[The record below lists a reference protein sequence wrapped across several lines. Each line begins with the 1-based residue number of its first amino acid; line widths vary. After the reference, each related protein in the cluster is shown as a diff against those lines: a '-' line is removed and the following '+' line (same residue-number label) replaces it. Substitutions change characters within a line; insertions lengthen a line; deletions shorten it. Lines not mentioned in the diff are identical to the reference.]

1 MKQEII
7 NDFKSFK
14 TDLKNKNYKKQIA
27 NILTSIRLLSPFILI
42 PLFYFNKLKIAFIMI
57 IIFAL
62 TDTFDGYFA
71 RKYNAISTFGKY
83 LDAFVDKVFALTIL
97 ISLIIKTVIYNNN
110 FYLIIITIIL
120 EIIISCI
127 NLYSFFKELKPS
139 STKWGKI
146 KTIFLFSLLA
156 LLFLNKVINLPSNL
170 LLIFNIITI
179 VLQII
184 TIISYFLQIKKRKQ
198 TIVSL

>member
-7 NDFKSFK
+7 NDFKTFK

-42 PLFYFNKLKIAFIMI
+42 PLFYFNKLTIAFIMI

-120 EIIISCI
+120 ELIISCI

-179 VLQII
+179 ILQLI
-184 TIISYFLQIKKRKQ
+184 TIISYFMQIKKRKQ

>member
-7 NDFKSFK
+7 NDFKTFK

-83 LDAFVDKVFALTIL
+83 LDSFVDKVFALTIL

-120 EIIISCI
+120 ELIISCI

-146 KTIFLFSLLA
+146 KTIFLFSLLT

-179 VLQII
+179 ILQLI
-184 TIISYFLQIKKRKQ
+184 TIISYFMQIKKRKQ

>member
-7 NDFKSFK
+7 NDFKTFK

-120 EIIISCI
+120 ELIISCI

-139 STKWGKI
+139 STKWGKT

-179 VLQII
+179 ILQLI
-184 TIISYFLQIKKRKQ
+184 TIISYFMQIKKRKQ
-198 TIVSL
+198 TIISL

>member
-7 NDFKSFK
+7 NDFKTFK

-120 EIIISCI
+120 ELIISCI

-156 LLFLNKVINLPSNL
+156 LLFLNKVINLPSYL

-179 VLQII
+179 VLQLI

>member
-7 NDFKSFK
+7 NDFKTFK

-27 NILTSIRLLSPFILI
+27 NILTSIRLLSPFVLI

-120 EIIISCI
+120 ELIISCI

-179 VLQII
+179 ILQLI
-184 TIISYFLQIKKRKQ
+184 TIISYFMQIKKRKH

>member
-7 NDFKSFK
+7 NDFKTFK

>member
-7 NDFKSFK
+7 NDFKTFK

-120 EIIISCI
+120 ELIISCI

-146 KTIFLFSLLA
+146 KTIFLFSLLT

-179 VLQII
+179 ILQLI
-184 TIISYFLQIKKRKQ
+184 TVISYFIQIKKRKQ

>member
-179 VLQII
+179 VLQLI

>member
-7 NDFKSFK
+7 NDFKTFK

-27 NILTSIRLLSPFILI
+27 NILTSIRLLSPFVLI

-120 EIIISCI
+120 ELIISCI

-179 VLQII
+179 VLQLI
-184 TIISYFLQIKKRKQ
+184 TIISYFMQIKKRKH

>member
-7 NDFKSFK
+7 NDFKTFK

-97 ISLIIKTVIYNNN
+97 ISLIIKTAIYNNN

-120 EIIISCI
+120 ELIISCI

-179 VLQII
+179 ILQLI
-184 TIISYFLQIKKRKQ
+184 TIISYFMQIKKRKQ

>member
-7 NDFKSFK
+7 NDFKTFK

-97 ISLIIKTVIYNNN
+97 ISLIIKTAIYNNN

-120 EIIISCI
+120 ELIISCI

-156 LLFLNKVINLPSNL
+156 LLFLNKAINLPSYL

-179 VLQII
+179 VLQLI

>member
-7 NDFKSFK
+7 NDFKTFK

-120 EIIISCI
+120 ELIISCI

-146 KTIFLFSLLA
+146 KTIFLFSLLT

-179 VLQII
+179 ILQLI
-184 TIISYFLQIKKRKQ
+184 TIISYFMQIKKRKQ

>member
-120 EIIISCI
+120 ELIISCI

-139 STKWGKI
+139 STKWGKT

-156 LLFLNKVINLPSNL
+156 LLFLNKVINLPSYL

-179 VLQII
+179 ILQLI

>member
-7 NDFKSFK
+7 NDFKTFK

-27 NILTSIRLLSPFILI
+27 NILTSIRLLSPFILM

-120 EIIISCI
+120 ELIISCI

-139 STKWGKI
+139 STKWGKT
-146 KTIFLFSLLA
+146 KTIFLFSLLT

-179 VLQII
+179 ILQLI
-184 TIISYFLQIKKRKQ
+184 TIISYFMQIKKRKH

>member
-7 NDFKSFK
+7 NDFKTFK

-42 PLFYFNKLKIAFIMI
+42 PLFYFNKLTIAFIMI

-120 EIIISCI
+120 ELIISCI

-139 STKWGKI
+139 STKWGKT

-179 VLQII
+179 VLQLI
-184 TIISYFLQIKKRKQ
+184 TIISYFMQIKKRKQ

>member
-7 NDFKSFK
+7 NDFKTFK

-27 NILTSIRLLSPFILI
+27 NILTSIRLLSPFVLI

-120 EIIISCI
+120 ELIISCI

-139 STKWGKI
+139 STKWGKT

-156 LLFLNKVINLPSNL
+156 LLFLNKVINLPGYL

-179 VLQII
+179 VLQLI
-184 TIISYFLQIKKRKQ
+184 TIISYFMQIKKRKQ

>member
-7 NDFKSFK
+7 NDFKTFK

-120 EIIISCI
+120 ELIISCI

-139 STKWGKI
+139 STKWGKT

-179 VLQII
+179 ILQLI
-184 TIISYFLQIKKRKQ
+184 TIISYFMQIKKRKQ

>member
-7 NDFKSFK
+7 NDFKTFK

-120 EIIISCI
+120 ELIISCI

-156 LLFLNKVINLPSNL
+156 LLFLNKVINLPSYL

-179 VLQII
+179 ILQLI

>member
-7 NDFKSFK
+7 NDFKTFK

-42 PLFYFNKLKIAFIMI
+42 PLFYYNKLKIAFIMI

-120 EIIISCI
+120 ELIISCI

-139 STKWGKI
+139 STKWGKT

-179 VLQII
+179 ILQLI
-184 TIISYFLQIKKRKQ
+184 TIISYFMQIKKRKH
-198 TIVSL
+198 TSVSL

>member
-7 NDFKSFK
+7 NDFKTFK

-97 ISLIIKTVIYNNN
+97 ISLIIKTAIYNNN

-120 EIIISCI
+120 ELIISCI

-179 VLQII
+179 ILQLI

>member
-1 MKQEII
+1 
-7 NDFKSFK
+7 
-14 TDLKNKNYKKQIA
+14 
-27 NILTSIRLLSPFILI
+27 
-42 PLFYFNKLKIAFIMI
+42 MI

-120 EIIISCI
+120 ELIISCI

-146 KTIFLFSLLA
+146 KTIFLFSLLT

-179 VLQII
+179 ILQLI
-184 TIISYFLQIKKRKQ
+184 TIISYFMQIKKRKQ

>member
-7 NDFKSFK
+7 NDFKTFK

-120 EIIISCI
+120 ELIISCI

-179 VLQII
+179 VLQLI

-198 TIVSL
+198 IIVSL

>member
-7 NDFKSFK
+7 NDFKTFK

-120 EIIISCI
+120 ELIISCI

-156 LLFLNKVINLPSNL
+156 LLFLNKVINLPGYL

-179 VLQII
+179 ILQLI

>member
-7 NDFKSFK
+7 NDFKTFK

-42 PLFYFNKLKIAFIMI
+42 PLFYFNKLTIAFIMI

-120 EIIISCI
+120 ELIISCI

-139 STKWGKI
+139 STKWGKT
-146 KTIFLFSLLA
+146 KTIFLFSLLT

-179 VLQII
+179 ILQLI
-184 TIISYFLQIKKRKQ
+184 TIISYFMQIKKRKQ
-198 TIVSL
+198 TIASL

>member
-7 NDFKSFK
+7 NDFKTFK

-120 EIIISCI
+120 ELIISCI

-146 KTIFLFSLLA
+146 KTIFLFSLLT

-179 VLQII
+179 VLQLI
-184 TIISYFLQIKKRKQ
+184 TIISYFMQIKKRKQ

>member
-7 NDFKSFK
+7 NDFKTFK

-27 NILTSIRLLSPFILI
+27 NILTSIRLLSPFVLI

-120 EIIISCI
+120 ELIISCI

-139 STKWGKI
+139 STKWGKT

-179 VLQII
+179 ILQLI
-184 TIISYFLQIKKRKQ
+184 TVISYFMQIKKRKQ

>member
-7 NDFKSFK
+7 NDFKTFK

-42 PLFYFNKLKIAFIMI
+42 PLFYFNKLTIAFIMI

-120 EIIISCI
+120 ELIISCI

-179 VLQII
+179 ILQLI
-184 TIISYFLQIKKRKQ
+184 TIISYFMQIKKRKQ
-198 TIVSL
+198 TIASL

>member
-120 EIIISCI
+120 ELIISCI

-179 VLQII
+179 VLQLI

>member
-7 NDFKSFK
+7 NDFKTFK

-42 PLFYFNKLKIAFIMI
+42 PLFYFNKLTIAFIMI

-120 EIIISCI
+120 ELIISCI

-179 VLQII
+179 ILQLI

>member
-120 EIIISCI
+120 ELIISCI

-179 VLQII
+179 ILQLI
-184 TIISYFLQIKKRKQ
+184 TIISYFMQIKKRKQ

>member
-7 NDFKSFK
+7 NDFKTFK

-120 EIIISCI
+120 ELIISCI

-179 VLQII
+179 ILQLI
-184 TIISYFLQIKKRKQ
+184 TIISYFMQIKKRKQ

>member
-7 NDFKSFK
+7 NDFKTFK

-120 EIIISCI
+120 ELIISCI

-179 VLQII
+179 VLQLI
-184 TIISYFLQIKKRKQ
+184 TIISYFMQIKKRKQ

>member
-7 NDFKSFK
+7 NDFKTFK

-27 NILTSIRLLSPFILI
+27 NILTSIRLLSPFVLI
-42 PLFYFNKLKIAFIMI
+42 PLFYFNKLKIAFIII

-120 EIIISCI
+120 ELIISCI

-156 LLFLNKVINLPSNL
+156 LLFLNKVINLPSYL

-179 VLQII
+179 VLQLI

>member
-7 NDFKSFK
+7 NDFKTFK

-71 RKYNAISTFGKY
+71 RKYNTISTFGKY

-120 EIIISCI
+120 ELIISCI

-139 STKWGKI
+139 STKWGKT

-179 VLQII
+179 ILQLI
-184 TIISYFLQIKKRKQ
+184 TIISYFMQIKKRKH